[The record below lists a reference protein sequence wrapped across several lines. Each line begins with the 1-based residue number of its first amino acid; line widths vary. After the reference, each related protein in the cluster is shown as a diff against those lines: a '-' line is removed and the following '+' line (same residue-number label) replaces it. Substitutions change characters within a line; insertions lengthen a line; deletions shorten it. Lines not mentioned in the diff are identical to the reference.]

1 MNQST
6 EKALAAL
13 NMEALARDAAK
24 VVQLPSLTGQEKP
37 VLECLAE
44 LASQSGLQTDLVQH
58 NILALENRPGY
69 PGREAERDELWGLS
83 VKLAGTNAHA
93 PRLCINGHVDVVS
106 PGTEPWTLS
115 PWSGAIEGDRLY
127 GRGSLDMKGSV
138 VAALHALAAIRKT
151 LGTAP
156 GEVVMQIVSS
166 EEDGGLGAFAALER
180 DSSFAA
186 CLIVE
191 PTEQQVVCAQ
201 AGALTFKGVVPGRS
215 AHAALR
221 LAGYSAIDRYIR
233 IHQALAE
240 HEQRINAG
248 NTHPLMQEHAL
259 PYPILVGKL
268 SAGDWSSTVPDRLEF
283 EGRLGVRI
291 GESVAEARAALE
303 TVIRRATN
311 DGEAPVQIGWTGGQF
326 GSGETSTDHS
336 FSKLV
341 QQALSSELGHTA
353 RFIGVPYG
361 ADMRLYCERSIP
373 TVMAGVNGLSR
384 AHAVDEWVSL
394 SELMTLARMV
404 IRVVI
409 AEGRRQKAESLS

>member
-1 MNQST
+1 MNKRI
-6 EKALAAL
+6 EPALAAL
-13 NMEALARDAAK
+13 DMGALARDAARA
-24 VVQLPSLTGQEKP
+24 VQIPSLTGQEKP
-37 VLECLAE
+37 VLEYL
-44 LASQSGLQTDLVQH
+44 SGLADQYDLQTELVQYDFR
-58 NILALENRPGY
+58 ALENRTGY
-69 PGREAERDELWGLS
+69 PGREAQRDELWGLTI
-83 VKLAGTNAHA
+83 KLPGASANA

-138 VAALHALAAIRKT
+138 VAALHALAAVRKT

-166 EEDGGLGAFAALER
+166 EEDGGLGAFAALEH
-180 DSSFAA
+180 DSNFAA

-201 AGALTFKGVVPGRS
+201 AGALTFKGLVPGRS

-221 LAGYSAIDRYIR
+221 LAGCSAIDRYVK

-240 HEQRINAG
+240 HEQRINAS
-248 NTHPLMQEHAL
+248 NTHPLMQVHAL

-268 SAGDWSSTVPDRLEF
+268 QAGDWSSTVPDRLEF
-283 EGRLGVRI
+283 EGRLGVRV
-291 GESVAEARAALE
+291 GESVQEARAALE
-303 TVIRRATN
+303 DVVHRASD

-326 GSGETSTDHS
+326 GSGETSTHHA
-336 FSKLV
+336 FSRLV
-341 QQALSSELGHTA
+341 QNALSSEVD
-353 RFIGVPYG
+353 RPVEFIGVPYG
-361 ADMRLYCERSIP
+361 ADMRLYCERAIP

-394 SELMTLARMV
+394 SELMGVARMTIGV
-404 IRVVI
+404 IL
-409 AEGRRQKAESLS
+409 GLSTT